1 MYISA
6 FPHRDELFEITNRW
20 LSDQLEEADPIK
32 ITRIITYDSFI
43 AWETLQEFIGDLIP
57 LLFDGTVSL
66 RAITS
71 KRELKD
77 FLCRSGHRRTT
88 RIQALIGDY
97 LRTPEYYY
105 NSSPI
110 AGLIYHDECDRIVSM
125 CRFKRIKRTAE
136 KASRYA
142 SEFIHRE
149 VLAAAHPSLSKRLPN
164 EVLEDPGVLAD
175 LVRAEKKVMAQIQEN
190 GLRLPVEIMTIR
202 DVLGMKIVIDRPD
215 EAELETAILSLP
227 GIDIIEKER
236 HTGMYNAVHYIID
249 VPLDLLKLH
258 QKFRSVASAMN
269 LPSRGLPVSG
279 IPDDFISFSATGH
292 GTIQIDLIVTTF
304 KELVESEIGRSMHEK
319 RIFDQRQQQRF
330 YGNIPKN
337 IEYIIE
343 YLLAVGLSPAVHIDE
358 IPIKIWGRYLP
369 DTLGFSVRQ
378 LFNMPEYSLID
389 T

>member
-6 FPHRDELFEITNRW
+6 FPHREELFEITNRW
-20 LSDQLEEADPIK
+20 LSDQLEPADPLK
-32 ITRIITYDSFI
+32 ITRIITYDSFM
-43 AWETLQEFIGDLIP
+43 AWELIQDFISDLLP
-57 LLFDGTVSL
+57 LLFAGSV
-66 RAITS
+66 RIKPITT
-71 KRELKD
+71 KKELKD
-77 FLCRSGHRRTT
+77 FLCRSAHRRTVG
-88 RIQALIGDY
+88 IEALIKDY

-110 AGLIYHDECDRIVSM
+110 AGLIFHDDREHILSL

-142 SEFIHRE
+142 SEYIHQE
-149 VLAAAHPSLSKRLPN
+149 VLKAAHPSLSKRLPS
-164 EVLEDPGVLAD
+164 EVFEDPGVLAE
-175 LVRAEKKVMAQIQEN
+175 LIRAEKKVMAQIQEN
-190 GLRLPVEIMTIR
+190 GLRLPKEIMTIR
-202 DVLGMKIVIDRPD
+202 DVLGMKVVIDQSD
-215 EAELETAILSLP
+215 ESGLESALLSLP
-227 GIDIIEKER
+227 GLDIVEKER
-236 HTGMYNAVHYIID
+236 HTGMYNAVHYLLE
-249 VPLDLLKLH
+249 VPVDTDKMQGRFQSAVPALKL
-258 QKFRSVASAMN
+258 A
-269 LPSRGLPVSG
+269 SRGLAVDG
-279 IPDDFISFSATGH
+279 IENDFKIFSSTGLN
-292 GTIQIDLIVTTF
+292 TIQIDLIVTSF

-343 YLLAVGLSPAVHIDE
+343 YLLAVGLSPSIHIDE

-389 T
+389 I

>member
-20 LSDQLEEADPIK
+20 LSDQLEEADPIR

-43 AWETLQEFIGDLIP
+43 AWETIQDFIGRLIP
-57 LLFDGTVSL
+57 LLFEGAVFL
-66 RAITS
+66 RPIAT
-71 KRELKD
+71 KKELKD

-88 RIQALIGDY
+88 RIEALINDY

-110 AGLIYHDECDRIVSM
+110 AGLIYHDERDRILSM

-149 VLAAAHPSLSKRLPN
+149 VMAAAHPSLSKRLPA
-164 EVLEDPGVLAD
+164 EVLEDPGVMAD
-175 LVRAEKKVMAQIQEN
+175 LVRAEKKVMEQIREN

-202 DVLGMKIVIDRPD
+202 DVLGMKIVMDPPD
-215 EAELETAILSLP
+215 EAELETAVLSLP
-227 GIDIIEKER
+227 GIEIVEKER
-236 HTGMYNAVHYIID
+236 HTGMYNAVHYIVD
-249 VPLDLLKLH
+249 VPVDYSKL
-258 QKFRSVASAMN
+258 QKKFNSVAPAMN
-269 LPSRGLPVSG
+269 LSLRGLPVSG
-279 IPDDFISFSATGH
+279 ITDDFLAFGATGYPA
-292 GTIQIDLIVTTF
+292 IQIDLIVTTY